1 MAVTCIARCVR
12 RRRLLQKSCSLRF
25 VADHWNLTTIGPVGV
40 EKTGWSQPVV
50 HWFCEAGA
58 HVRFGRPESLLPSLQ
73 QSQMDN
79 SREELIPAQTT
90 VDVLVLD
97 DVMLKPAGRAEHRD
111 DLPNRRREGW
121 WLLDAF
127 D

>member
-1 MAVTCIARCVR
+1 M
-12 RRRLLQKSCSLRF
+12 
-25 VADHWNLTTIGPVGV
+25 GV
-40 EKTGWSQPVV
+40 EKTVWSQPVV

-58 HVRFGRPESLLPSLQ
+58 HVRVGRPESLLRSLQ
-73 QSQMDN
+73 QSQIDN

-111 DLPNRRREGW
+111 IYQIVGERDGGFSTLLISNR
-121 WLLDAF
+121 DATE
-127 D
+127 